1 MEDLDVDTVE
11 TEWLEDQILTLFE
24 GKRDFIIMSA
34 LTMVTAKVIVS
45 QKKNLK
51 NYNVEEVLNMA
62 DEQLRYTVRGV
73 LDMMQR
79 NKDENRN

>member
-34 LTMVTAKVIVS
+34 LTMAAAKVIVT
-45 QKKNLK
+45 QKSKIPTLD
-51 NYNVEEVLNMA
+51 VEHVLDMA
-62 DEQLRYTVRGV
+62 DEQLRFTVNGV
-73 LDMMQR
+73 LREMRKAD
-79 NKDENRN
+79 NRN

>member
-1 MEDLDVDTVE
+1 MKALDPDTVAVE
-11 TEWLEDQILTLFE
+11 YLEDQILTLFD
-24 GKRDFIIMSA
+24 GMPDYIIMSA

-51 NYNVEEVLNMA
+51 NYNVEEVLDMA
-62 DEQLRYTVRGV
+62 DEQLRFTVRGV
-73 LDMMQR
+73 LEMMER

>member
-1 MEDLDVDTVE
+1 MEDLDVDVVE
-11 TEWLEDQILTLFE
+11 SEWLEDQILTLFE

-34 LTMVTAKVIVS
+34 LTMATAKVIVS
-45 QKKNLK
+45 QKKNIK
-51 NYNVEEVLNMA
+51 HYNVDQVLDMA

-79 NKDENRN
+79 TRGKN